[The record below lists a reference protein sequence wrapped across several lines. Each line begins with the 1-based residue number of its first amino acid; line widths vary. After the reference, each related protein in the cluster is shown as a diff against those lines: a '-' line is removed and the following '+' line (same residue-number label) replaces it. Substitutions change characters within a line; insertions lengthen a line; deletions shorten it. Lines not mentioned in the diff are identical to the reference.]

1 MKITIGIPFYNA
13 GRYLASSIRSVL
25 GQTYSG
31 FELILSD
38 DGSTDGSLQ
47 IAESFNDPRIRLVS
61 DGANRG
67 IAYRL
72 NEQISLANGTFF
84 ARMDADDLMF
94 PDRIEKQLSFLER
107 YGYDVTGTQ
116 AVVIDHNNEVMGLRT
131 TTIPKSRGEL
141 FTAIPFTHPTVMGKT
156 GWFRKYMYTGGA
168 DGFEDWDL
176 WIRSF
181 SESAFALI
189 DEPLLFYR
197 DPRKM
202 NVTTYLSRLRRG
214 RETFRRYDREILPAG
229 LKARLLAM
237 SYMKALT
244 YTTASALNINGR
256 LVDRRNSPVE
266 SRSKEKYESILNKL
280 SQSK

>member
-67 IAYRL
+67 IAFRL

-141 FTAIPFTHPTVMGKT
+141 LRQSRSHIRQSWEKPAGSGSICTPAAQTVLRT
-156 GWFRKYMYTGGA
+156 GTCGYEVSVNLPSRSLMN
-168 DGFEDWDL
+168 L
-176 WIRSF
+176 SF
-181 SESAFALI
+181 STGTPENECHHLPFQAQTGTGS
-189 DEPLLFYR
+189 
-197 DPRKM
+197 
-202 NVTTYLSRLRRG
+202 LSSL
-214 RETFRRYDREILPAG
+214 
-229 LKARLLAM
+229 
-237 SYMKALT
+237 
-244 YTTASALNINGR
+244 
-256 LVDRRNSPVE
+256 
-266 SRSKEKYESILNKL
+266 
-280 SQSK
+280 